1 MLFLFLL
8 LFVVVVAVVVVV
20 VVVCFV
26 LVIVVVVIGA
36 VVVFVFFVVVIGVVV
51 DMCICCLHC
60 FVYMV
65 IPGSMLKVLGCI
77 QNSTVR
83 MISVEGQQQGPNRT
97 CGDHTLR
104 QIAIVMQRQFNLENF
119 ELVHK
124 TKSKSGNFEK
134 YRMKQESFDINGF
147 RKFIVP
153 IMEDVE
159 RALAIPSPGNTSSSS
174 ISNSTNSSISS
185 SSSRGSTS
193 SSSSSSSGSSGSI
206 DSTEREL
213 PFNEQSPLAQQ
224 TTEPSQTTLRLST
237 EPCVANSGISVD
249 VRFFC
254 YIAIQLSS
262 NTVVNIV
269 FIICIISGR
278 CTEFHFRSRV

>member
-36 VVVFVFFVVVIGVVV
+36 VVVFVFFVVVICVVV

-119 ELVHK
+119 ELVLICKQYPFRSDACVGYFRCRHYIFWYVY
-124 TKSKSGNFEK
+124 NFGLV
-134 YRMKQESFDINGF
+134 SFKISRVQYN
-147 RKFIVP
+147 
-153 IMEDVE
+153 
-159 RALAIPSPGNTSSSS
+159 ALIFLKVS
-174 ISNSTNSSISS
+174 ISFHAQKRQIFCLQVASI
-185 SSSRGSTS
+185 
-193 SSSSSSSGSSGSI
+193 
-206 DSTEREL
+206 
-213 PFNEQSPLAQQ
+213 F
-224 TTEPSQTTLRLST
+224 TTWTTLTSQIHY
-237 EPCVANSGISVD
+237 V
-249 VRFFC
+249 
-254 YIAIQLSS
+254 
-262 NTVVNIV
+262 
-269 FIICIISGR
+269 
-278 CTEFHFRSRV
+278 